1 MKGLRL
7 NVYRSKSC
15 FSDQIK
21 DSDCSNGG
29 ISARCNQVT
38 LVGPNIREV
47 FDATPEAPAVKIISR
62 IICGELAYQ
71 HVEPVEPVKNG
82 YCGYC
87 AGGALVYTS
96 DSRFPSQY
104 PLSLHDRQDT
114 YADAETL
121 SR

>member
-7 NVYRSKSC
+7 DVYRSKDY
-15 FSDQIK
+15 FSGYQK

-29 ISARCNQVT
+29 ISARCNEVT
-38 LVGPNIREV
+38 LVGPNIAEI
-47 FDATPEAPAVKIISR
+47 FDATPEAPAVKIVSR
-62 IICGELAYQ
+62 IIAGELAYQ
-71 HVEPVEPVKNG
+71 HCEPVEPVKEG
-82 YCGYC
+82 CVGYC

-104 PLSLHDRQDT
+104 PLSLHDRQDP
-114 YADAETL
+114 YADAEAL